1 MQVCVSVRVP
11 KPICLCACVSHFKA
25 GCCVW
30 CVETGLS
37 SVGTGSCSPRTHW
50 TTTVDRR
57 KELADWE
64 HWSSPTSAQSSGQTS
79 RCTKKQVSN
88 IYVYMCVS
96 KNKWNADLKHT
107 VIYRSSDIWHTSLN
121 SILKVSKDSGDF
133 VWRTVVPLPFQ
144 LDQSF
149 WLSLGNPGGF
159 DPKHSSK

>member
-121 SILKVSKDSGDF
+121 SILKVSKDVIRGI
-133 VWRTVVPLPFQ
+133 L
-144 LDQSF
+144 
-149 WLSLGNPGGF
+149 F
-159 DPKHSSK
+159 DVLWSHFPSS